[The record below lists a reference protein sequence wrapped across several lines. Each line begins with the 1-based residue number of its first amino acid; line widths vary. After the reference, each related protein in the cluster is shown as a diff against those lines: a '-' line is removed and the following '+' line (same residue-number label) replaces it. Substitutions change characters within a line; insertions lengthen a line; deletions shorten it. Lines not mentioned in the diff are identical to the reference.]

1 MKVICL
7 QEELNRGIQIAS
19 KAISSKVIEPVYG
32 NIMLEASNNSM
43 KLVGTSGEISIE
55 IIIKVQTI
63 EQEGSITVPSRELG
77 NLVGSLNP
85 GPVKIESDDVKIINI
100 ETKGSNYQLNGLS
113 SDQFPSIPRIIGE
126 DIISISQK
134 ALKSMIKETG
144 FAIAP
149 PDEVRSIL
157 KGSLFEVQG
166 DSLTVVS
173 ADGRRMAKKTSKLLA
188 SPGKNFEVVV
198 PKKTLNELMKILSDN
213 QEEQVKIYITE
224 SQIDFQ
230 MTDTRV
236 LSSLIQGKFPNYRQ
250 VIPAHCDQ
258 SLTINKEALYKALR
272 RASYIAQND
281 LESPHLVKF
290 KIHDSQIIVTAN
302 TQDVG
307 QAYEEID
314 LSEPAQ
320 SLDISFNAK
329 YLLDALSFMECDE
342 ITFELSNPV
351 NPGII
356 KPVREKD
363 KEEDYL
369 YVIMPV
375 RLK

>member
-1 MKVICL
+1 MKLICL
-7 QEELNRGIQIAS
+7 QKELNEGIQRAS
-19 KAISSKVIEPVYG
+19 QAISSKVIEPVYG
-32 NIMLEASNNSM
+32 NIMLEAGNNNM
-43 KLVGTSGEISIE
+43 KLVGTSGELSIE
-55 IIIKVQTI
+55 VIIKVEAI

-77 NLVGSLNP
+77 NLIGSLNS
-85 GPVKIESDDVKIINI
+85 GKVEIESDDVKIINI
-100 ETKGSNYQLNGLS
+100 TTKGSNYQLNGLS
-113 SDQFPSIPRIIGE
+113 SDQFPSIPKIIGE
-126 DIISISQK
+126 DIISIGQK
-134 ALKSMIKETG
+134 TLKGMIKETG

-149 PDEVRSIL
+149 PDEVRAIL

-173 ADGRRMAKKTSKLLA
+173 ADGRRMAKKTAKLLN

-198 PKKTLNELMKILSDN
+198 PKKTLNELLKILSDN
-213 QEEQVKIYITE
+213 QEEEVKIYITD

-230 MTDTRV
+230 MNDIRV

-258 SLTINKEALYKALR
+258 SLTINKDSLYKALR

-314 LSEPAQ
+314 LPEPAQ

-329 YLLDALSFMECDE
+329 YLLDALSYMECDE

-356 KPVREKD
+356 KPVREKE

>member
-1 MKVICL
+1 MKLLCSQKV
-7 QEELNRGIQIAS
+7 LNEGIQRAS
-19 KAISSKVIEPVYG
+19 QAISSKVIEPVYG
-32 NIMLEASNNSM
+32 NIMLEAGNNNM
-43 KLVGTSGEISIE
+43 KLVGTSGELSIE
-55 IIIKVQTI
+55 VIIKVDAI

-77 NLVGSLNP
+77 NLIGSLNS
-85 GPVKIESDDVKIINI
+85 GKVEIESDDVKIINI
-100 ETKGSNYQLNGLS
+100 TTKGSNYQLNGLS
-113 SDQFPSIPRIIGE
+113 SDQFPSIPKIIGE
-126 DIISISQK
+126 DIISIGQK
-134 ALKSMIKETG
+134 TLKGMLKETG

-149 PDEVRSIL
+149 PDEVRAIL

-173 ADGRRMAKKTSKLLA
+173 ADGRRMAKKTAKLLN

-198 PKKTLNELMKILSDN
+198 PKKTLNELLKILSDN
-213 QEEQVKIYITE
+213 HEEEVKIYITD

-230 MTDTRV
+230 MNDIRV

-258 SLTINKEALYKALR
+258 SLTINKDSLYKALR

-314 LSEPAQ
+314 LPEPAQ

-329 YLLDALSFMECDE
+329 YLLDALSYMECDE

-356 KPVREKD
+356 KPVREKE

>member
-213 QEEQVKIYITE
+213 QEEQVKI
-224 SQIDFQ
+224 
-230 MTDTRV
+230 
-236 LSSLIQGKFPNYRQ
+236 
-250 VIPAHCDQ
+250 
-258 SLTINKEALYKALR
+258 
-272 RASYIAQND
+272 
-281 LESPHLVKF
+281 
-290 KIHDSQIIVTAN
+290 
-302 TQDVG
+302 
-307 QAYEEID
+307 
-314 LSEPAQ
+314 
-320 SLDISFNAK
+320 
-329 YLLDALSFMECDE
+329 
-342 ITFELSNPV
+342 
-351 NPGII
+351 
-356 KPVREKD
+356 
-363 KEEDYL
+363 
-369 YVIMPV
+369 
-375 RLK
+375 

>member
-134 ALKSMIKETG
+134 ALKSIIKETG

-329 YLLDALSFMECDE
+329 YLLDALSFM
-342 ITFELSNPV
+342 
-351 NPGII
+351 
-356 KPVREKD
+356 
-363 KEEDYL
+363 
-369 YVIMPV
+369 
-375 RLK
+375 